1 MIEDVYEPL
10 SRYRDEF
17 REKFARLAEEK
28 FEELKNT
35 SGVNV
40 EANIALVAE
49 IRKLQKVKAGYETK
63 RMWWGLLSGLLI
75 LLAIA
80 GGIGGYCYRTETFAA
95 ALFAAVPACL
105 LLFFLWTWPAYKKV
119 DAKINELSEKIEV
132 KIKEAWDQMAPLNA
146 LFDWH
151 ITAELIE
158 KTVPRIQFDRFFTE
172 ARLQDLRESFNWD
185 DSFNEDL
192 SVIHTHSGV
201 INDNPFVFAELRRQ
215 DWVSETYY
223 GHLEISWLERERD
236 SDGKYRTVRRYQTL
250 TASVSKP
257 APAYNHEKVLIY
269 GNDAAPNLEF
279 SRGPS
284 DLSGAEKGVWNSIK
298 RSHRLGKLKKLARN
312 LDDDSDFTMMSNE
325 EFELLFHA
333 KNRNNEIEFRLLF
346 TPLAQQQMVDFLN
359 DKTVGFGD
367 DFHFIKD
374 NKINLIL
381 AEHLNDIDFSH
392 DPERFYGYEFKEIK
406 RIFLE
411 YNKAFFKATYFAL
424 APLLIVPLYQQT
436 RTHASIYGKNGND
449 RSAFWEHESLA
460 NYYGD
465 SRFKHPD
472 CITRN
477 ILKTRCVRRNSSGG
491 ATVEVTAYGFRGVDR
506 MEYVSVYGNDGKWHK
521 VPVKWIE
528 YLPVQRTSAMELQD
542 LPDQSQIRQDKSH
555 ALLRRSIYSYLD

>member
-1 MIEDVYEPL
+1 MIEDIYEPL

-49 IRKLQKVKAGYETK
+49 IRKLQKIKAGYETQ

-80 GGIGGYCYRTETFAA
+80 GGVGGYCYRTETFAA
-95 ALFAAVPACL
+95 ALFAAVPVCL
-105 LLFFLWTWPAYKKV
+105 LLFFFWTLPAYKKV
-119 DAKINELSEKIEV
+119 DARINELSQKIEEKIN
-132 KIKEAWDQMAPLNA
+132 EAWQQMAPLNA

-172 ARLQDLRESFNWD
+172 ERLQDLRESFGWD
-185 DSFNEDL
+185 DAFNEDL

-201 INDNPFVFAELRRQ
+201 INDNPFVFAEVRRQ
-215 DWVSETYY
+215 EWISKTYY
-223 GHLEISWLERERD
+223 GHLEISWLERVRD

-257 APAYNHEKVLIY
+257 APDYPHEKVLIF
-269 GNDAAPNLEF
+269 GNDAAPDLEF

-284 DLSGAEKGVWNSIK
+284 DLSGAEKGIWNSIK
-298 RSHRLGKLKKLARN
+298 RSHRLEKLKKKARD
-312 LDDDSDFTMMSNE
+312 LDDNSGFTMMSNQ

-333 KNRNNEIEFRLLF
+333 KNRNNEIQFRLLF

-374 NKINLIL
+374 NKINLIM
-381 AEHLNDIDFSH
+381 AEHLSEIDFSH
-392 DPERFYGYEFKEIK
+392 APERFQGYEYKEIK
-406 RIFLE
+406 HIFLE
-411 YNKAFFKATYFAL
+411 YNKAFFKAAYFAL

-436 RTHASIYGKNGND
+436 RTNASIYGKKGSP

-465 SRFKHPD
+465 SRFEHPD
-472 CITRN
+472 CITPN
-477 ILKTRCVRRNSSGG
+477 ILKTRCVRRNSSGS

-506 MEYVSVYGNDGKWHK
+506 VEYVSVYGDDGKWHN
-521 VPVKWIE
+521 VPVEWVE
-528 YLPVQRTSAMELQD
+528 YLPVQKTSSMELQD
-542 LPDQSQIRQDKSH
+542 LPDESQIHCEKSH